1 MTFVPEP
8 ERPQQSRPPR
18 RLLPI
23 QQVAEV
29 LGVSRA
35 SVRRLLAAGQLPV
48 VQFNRRLLVDAKDL
62 DAFIERAKNRQQW

>member
-8 ERPQQSRPPR
+8 ERPQESRQPR

>member
-1 MTFVPEP
+1 MTCIHKP
-8 ERPQQSRPPR
+8 ERPQESRQTR
-18 RLLPI
+18 RLLPLR
-23 QQVAEV
+23 QVAEV

-35 SVRRLLAAGQLPV
+35 SVRRLLAAGQLPF

>member
-1 MTFVPEP
+1 
-8 ERPQQSRPPR
+8 
-18 RLLPI
+18 
-23 QQVAEV
+23 VAEV

-35 SVRRLLAAGQLPV
+35 SVRRLLAAGQLPF